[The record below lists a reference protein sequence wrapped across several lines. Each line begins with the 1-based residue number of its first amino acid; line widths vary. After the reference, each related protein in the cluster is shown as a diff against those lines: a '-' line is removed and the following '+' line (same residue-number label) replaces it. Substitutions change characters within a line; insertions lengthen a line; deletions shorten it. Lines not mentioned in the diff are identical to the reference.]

1 MRCRCKAHTRSGDQ
15 CRNLAVEGT
24 TVCYMHG
31 AKAAL
36 NPDNGKDGGRP
47 ITHAL
52 YSKSVPDDWRERYE
66 YFKTDPNYL
75 SLSAEIALAQTNM
88 DRFLDKLRGATFDD
102 EKREHLMAHL
112 DQIGKLKEKEN
123 KRVYNEKLVNELIAQ
138 QVEEE
143 ARVLAQVL
151 ANHVDPDT
159 AESIVREFASG
170 VREACKI
177 STSLSVADTGPC

>member
-1 MRCRCKAHTRSGDQ
+1 MATDTKQCKAKTRLGDRCRRAATPGFD
-15 CRNLAVEGT
+15 
-24 TVCYMHG
+24 VCYMHG
-31 AKAAL
+31 AR
-36 NPDNGKDGGRP
+36 GGRP

-52 YSKSVPDDWRERYE
+52 YSKSVPPEWKERYE

-75 SLSAEIALAQTNM
+75 SLKAEIALAQTNM
-88 DRFLDKLRGATFDD
+88 DRFLHKLIDKTFTSDD
-102 EKREHLMAHL
+102 RVHLMAHL

-151 ANHVDPDT
+151 DNYVDPDT
-159 AESIVREFASG
+159 AESITREFAAG

-177 STSLSVADTGPC
+177 SPSVQAGSD